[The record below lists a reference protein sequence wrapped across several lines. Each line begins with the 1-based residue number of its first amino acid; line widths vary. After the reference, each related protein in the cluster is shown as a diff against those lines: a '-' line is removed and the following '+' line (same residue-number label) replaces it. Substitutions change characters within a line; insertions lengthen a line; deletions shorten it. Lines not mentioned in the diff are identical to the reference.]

1 MTSEISNLKSPMKTL
16 ILTCTRRSAF
26 VSGYVDGLLACMA
39 SEHFAGWAHLDHESD
54 IARGRGK
61 LLTEVLANSRA
72 DAFLWIDD
80 DIVFTR
86 DDFDTIVRAPVDIIG
101 GHYVLRHD
109 SQTPCYGT
117 LDVPLHT
124 DPRIVAVDV
133 IGTGFLRMTRRALED
148 MRPGMPVCDSFT
160 HWFPAGIYD
169 GKYQSEDYAFCQ
181 HAWAAGIPVYV
192 HHGVRLGHVGSQT
205 FRPQ

>member
-1 MTSEISNLKSPMKTL
+1 MKTL
-16 ILTCTRRSAF
+16 ILSCTRRSAF

-133 IGTGFLRMTRRALED
+133 IVTINVVVDVIIAVDVMVIINVVVDVFLKKIILRDGKTRRRE
-148 MRPGMPVCDSFT
+148 REREKR
-160 HWFPAGIYD
+160 
-169 GKYQSEDYAFCQ
+169 GK
-181 HAWAAGIPVYV
+181 
-192 HHGVRLGHVGSQT
+192 
-205 FRPQ
+205 